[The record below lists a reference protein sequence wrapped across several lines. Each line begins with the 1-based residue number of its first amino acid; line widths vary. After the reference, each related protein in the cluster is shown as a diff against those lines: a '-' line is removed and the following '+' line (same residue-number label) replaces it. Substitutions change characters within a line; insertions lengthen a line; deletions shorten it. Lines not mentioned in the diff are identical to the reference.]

1 LTLAAPPLKKRR
13 VVEAVRPGGSAS
25 TAGASL
31 AAMPIMG
38 DVDDHFVLDGGGPCR
53 AVPSRPTS
61 FGGFGGVPA
70 GGGGAGGVL
79 VRPVARRATTT
90 TNTAR
95 TGPTGPTGPPGP
107 PPRGLLLLDWSAAS
121 AAAATGGDGKDDE
134 PVIG

>member
-1 LTLAAPPLKKRR
+1 MTLAAPPLKKRR

-53 AVPSRPTS
+53 AVPSGPAS
-61 FGGFGGVPA
+61 FGGVPA

-90 TNTAR
+90 TTA
-95 TGPTGPTGPPGP
+95 PTGP

-134 PVIG
+134 PVIS